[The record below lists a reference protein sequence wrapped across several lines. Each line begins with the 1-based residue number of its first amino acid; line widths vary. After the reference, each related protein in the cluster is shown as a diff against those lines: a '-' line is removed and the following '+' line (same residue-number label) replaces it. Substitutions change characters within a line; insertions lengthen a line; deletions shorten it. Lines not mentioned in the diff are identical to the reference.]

1 MQLPRKPT
9 QTHPISPH
17 RPSRVASL
25 KISRNANG
33 KGRSARAS
41 HEPREP
47 STGRRETRAGEPRTT
62 RASTGTGR
70 REIRAASRSRLAVR
84 GRQARTR
91 EVLDADQEQRARG
104 WRGPQRRVCGATPGP
119 AGVGLLDGWC
129 ALDLS
134 RNHGAPGYLAGRNRR
149 VWTRGR
155 RLVVLSLDAR
165 LREETERVWVRYV
178 LVLAEK
184 PTFVE
189 IKEKIVVSGGEV
201 DGRWSDRHDR
211 TGAAALLA
219 SSGRGLAW
227 LELNGRRRPGPAG
240 AWLGHHRKVW
250 A

>member
-47 STGRRETRAGEPRTT
+47 STGRRET
-62 RASTGTGR
+62 
-70 REIRAASRSRLAVR
+70 RAASRSRLAVR

-189 IKEKIVVSGGEV
+189 IKKKLSFRVVKWMG
-201 DGRWSDRHDR
+201 DGVIDT
-211 TGAAALLA
+211 TGPEQQRSWPVAVGVWPVAGLA
-219 SSGRGLAW
+219 GVERAETTRPGRGLAW
-227 LELNGRRRPGPAG
+227 PP
-240 AWLGHHRKVW
+240 
-250 A
+250 